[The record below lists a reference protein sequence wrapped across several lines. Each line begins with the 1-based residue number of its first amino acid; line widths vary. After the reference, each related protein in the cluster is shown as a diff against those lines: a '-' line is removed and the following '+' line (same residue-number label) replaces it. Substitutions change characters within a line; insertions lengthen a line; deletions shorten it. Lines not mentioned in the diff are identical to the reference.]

1 MPITPTYP
9 GVYIEEISSGVR
21 TITGVATSITAF
33 FGRARRGEKDKATTI
48 HSFGEFE
55 RIFGG
60 LWIQSQLGFAVR
72 DFYLNGGSEAIIVR
86 LYHAEEGDGAKASKS
101 KVSAG
106 GVKLEAAYE
115 GAWGANLRASVDMES
130 VSDEVAL
137 SLGVTKTDLFN
148 LAVLDAGPGGT
159 SERFLN
165 LTVKESARL
174 VDRVLKAE
182 SKLVRWDGTLDPSS
196 PPTVAKDSDAVTKAE
211 AALVAAK
218 KALED
223 KLIADPAADVTAEK
237 QSFKQSLKKSS
248 TYKDRATL
256 NLEENDGKKTTEMQ
270 SDFSWGD
277 LNDGSAE
284 LKISGKEIYISAK
297 AKNDFIRNQQGS
309 SMKGYDDEIKF
320 YAQTPSDGSVL
331 MMAIQKIIPA
341 AKKELQVRLPKL
353 ATKEEGFKILK
364 DRTKDFKVNES
375 NYSQKITLTCLT
387 SYDLKSEVK
396 GKTIDENFKFNFS
409 DLSDYKLSVS
419 KEVIKITAKVIDNK
433 KFIKYTKDGV
443 LQNYDNSIDFIL
455 GDLEDARYLA
465 EALPAISK
473 GCKSNV
479 TVGDFNSLVS
489 KLKSIENP
497 KQELILQD
505 GSDKCKWKFT
515 TTMAESK
522 KTVETI
528 SEWNLYDIDPKKID
542 IDVSGKTVGITAY
555 TLNKEKFIKQTKD
568 SKSGFSSEI
577 NLIIND
583 IEDAQKALATFKN
596 LVEGCKK

>member
-1 MPITPTYP
+1 MKNILKLALVLLPFLTQAQGSLKASLDKVKGYVKEIKLEKSSINQQLSFADATPYDIKIAITNTDSK
-9 GVYIEEISSGVR
+9 GKSIEEI
-21 TITGVATSITAF
+21 
-33 FGRARRGEKDKATTI
+33 
-48 HSFGEFE
+48 
-55 RIFGG
+55 
-60 LWIQSQLGFAVR
+60 
-72 DFYLNGGSEAIIVR
+72 
-86 LYHAEEGDGAKASKS
+86 
-101 KVSAG
+101 
-106 GVKLEAAYE
+106 YE
-115 GAWGANLRASVDMES
+115 
-130 VSDEVAL
+130 
-137 SLGVTKTDLFN
+137 FN
-148 LAVLDAGPGGT
+148 LGLMGEVKRSASSKEMKVELTSLKNQKVIRFTKGGEMQNYENKIELLFENIDDAR
-159 SERFLN
+159 EVEKN
-165 LTVKESARL
+165 L
-174 VDRVLKAE
+174 
-182 SKLVRWDGTLDPSS
+182 
-196 PPTVAKDSDAVTKAE
+196 KDAIA
-211 AALVAAK
+211 AAK
-218 KALED
+218 IAWEGSIKLPKDDLSALQTWLEQNI
-223 KLIADPAADVTAEK
+223 KDVTAEK

-375 NYSQKITLTCLT
+375 NYSQKITPTCLT

-515 TTMAESK
+515 STMAESK
-522 KTVETI
+522 KSVETI

>member
-1 MPITPTYP
+1 MKNILKLALVLLPFLTQAQGSLKASLDKVKGYVKEIKLEKSSINQQLSYADATPYDIKIAITNTDSK
-9 GVYIEEISSGVR
+9 GKSIEEI
-21 TITGVATSITAF
+21 
-33 FGRARRGEKDKATTI
+33 
-48 HSFGEFE
+48 
-55 RIFGG
+55 
-60 LWIQSQLGFAVR
+60 
-72 DFYLNGGSEAIIVR
+72 
-86 LYHAEEGDGAKASKS
+86 
-101 KVSAG
+101 
-106 GVKLEAAYE
+106 YE
-115 GAWGANLRASVDMES
+115 
-130 VSDEVAL
+130 
-137 SLGVTKTDLFN
+137 FN
-148 LAVLDAGPGGT
+148 LGLMGEVKRSASSKEMKVELTSLKNQKVIRFTKGGEMQNYENKIELLFENIDDAR
-159 SERFLN
+159 EVEKN
-165 LTVKESARL
+165 L
-174 VDRVLKAE
+174 
-182 SKLVRWDGTLDPSS
+182 
-196 PPTVAKDSDAVTKAE
+196 KDAIA
-211 AALVAAK
+211 AAK
-218 KALED
+218 IAWEGSIKLPKDDLSALQTWLEQNI
-223 KLIADPAADVTAEK
+223 KDVTAEK

-277 LNDGSAE
+277 LNEGSAE

-375 NYSQKITLTCLT
+375 NYSQKITPTCLT

-465 EALPAISK
+465 EAVPAISK

-515 TTMAESK
+515 STMAESK
-522 KTVETI
+522 KSVETI

>member
-1 MPITPTYP
+1 MKNILKLALVLLPFLTQAQGSLKASLDKVKGYVKEIKLEKSSINQQLSYADATPYDIKIAITNTDSK
-9 GVYIEEISSGVR
+9 GKSIEEI
-21 TITGVATSITAF
+21 
-33 FGRARRGEKDKATTI
+33 
-48 HSFGEFE
+48 
-55 RIFGG
+55 
-60 LWIQSQLGFAVR
+60 
-72 DFYLNGGSEAIIVR
+72 
-86 LYHAEEGDGAKASKS
+86 
-101 KVSAG
+101 
-106 GVKLEAAYE
+106 YE
-115 GAWGANLRASVDMES
+115 
-130 VSDEVAL
+130 
-137 SLGVTKTDLFN
+137 FN
-148 LAVLDAGPGGT
+148 LGLMGEVKRSASSKEMKVELTSLKNQKVIRYTKGGEMQNYENKIELLFENIDDAR
-159 SERFLN
+159 EVEKN
-165 LTVKESARL
+165 L
-174 VDRVLKAE
+174 
-182 SKLVRWDGTLDPSS
+182 
-196 PPTVAKDSDAVTKAE
+196 KDAIA
-211 AALVAAK
+211 AAK
-218 KALED
+218 IAWEGSIKLPKDDLSALQTWLEQNI
-223 KLIADPAADVTAEK
+223 KDVTAEK

-353 ATKEEGFKILK
+353 ATKEDGFKILK

-375 NYSQKITLTCLT
+375 NYSQKITPTCLT

-396 GKTIDENFKFNFS
+396 GKTIDENFKFNFG

-433 KFIKYTKDGV
+433 KFIKYIKDGV

-515 TTMAESK
+515 STMAESK
-522 KTVETI
+522 KSVETI

-542 IDVSGKTVGITAY
+542 IDVSGKIVGITAY

>member
-1 MPITPTYP
+1 MKNILKLALVLLPFLTQAQGSLKASLDKVKGYVKEIKLEKSSINQQLSYADATPYDIKIAITNTDSK
-9 GVYIEEISSGVR
+9 GKSIEEI
-21 TITGVATSITAF
+21 
-33 FGRARRGEKDKATTI
+33 
-48 HSFGEFE
+48 
-55 RIFGG
+55 
-60 LWIQSQLGFAVR
+60 
-72 DFYLNGGSEAIIVR
+72 
-86 LYHAEEGDGAKASKS
+86 
-101 KVSAG
+101 
-106 GVKLEAAYE
+106 YE
-115 GAWGANLRASVDMES
+115 
-130 VSDEVAL
+130 
-137 SLGVTKTDLFN
+137 FN
-148 LAVLDAGPGGT
+148 LGLMGEVKRSASSKEMKVELTSLKNQKVIRFTKGGEMQNYENKIELLFENIDDAR
-159 SERFLN
+159 EVEKN
-165 LTVKESARL
+165 L
-174 VDRVLKAE
+174 
-182 SKLVRWDGTLDPSS
+182 
-196 PPTVAKDSDAVTKAE
+196 KDAIA
-211 AALVAAK
+211 AAK
-218 KALED
+218 IAWEGSIKLPKDDLSALQTWLEQNI
-223 KLIADPAADVTAEK
+223 KDVTAEK

-375 NYSQKITLTCLT
+375 NYSQKITPTCLT

-515 TTMAESK
+515 STMAESK
-522 KTVETI
+522 KSVETI

>member
-1 MPITPTYP
+1 MKNILKLALVLLPFLTQAQGSLKASLDKVKSYVKEIKLEKSSINQQLSYADATPYDIKIAITNTDSK
-9 GVYIEEISSGVR
+9 GKSIEEI
-21 TITGVATSITAF
+21 
-33 FGRARRGEKDKATTI
+33 
-48 HSFGEFE
+48 
-55 RIFGG
+55 
-60 LWIQSQLGFAVR
+60 
-72 DFYLNGGSEAIIVR
+72 
-86 LYHAEEGDGAKASKS
+86 
-101 KVSAG
+101 
-106 GVKLEAAYE
+106 YE
-115 GAWGANLRASVDMES
+115 
-130 VSDEVAL
+130 
-137 SLGVTKTDLFN
+137 FN
-148 LAVLDAGPGGT
+148 LGLMGEVKRSASSKEMKVELTSLKNQKVIRFTKGGEMQNYENKIELLFENIDDAR
-159 SERFLN
+159 EVEKN
-165 LTVKESARL
+165 L
-174 VDRVLKAE
+174 
-182 SKLVRWDGTLDPSS
+182 
-196 PPTVAKDSDAVTKAE
+196 KDAIA
-211 AALVAAK
+211 AAK
-218 KALED
+218 IAWEGSIKLPKDDLSALQTWLEQNI
-223 KLIADPAADVTAEK
+223 KDVTAEK

-515 TTMAESK
+515 STMAESK
-522 KTVETI
+522 KSVETI